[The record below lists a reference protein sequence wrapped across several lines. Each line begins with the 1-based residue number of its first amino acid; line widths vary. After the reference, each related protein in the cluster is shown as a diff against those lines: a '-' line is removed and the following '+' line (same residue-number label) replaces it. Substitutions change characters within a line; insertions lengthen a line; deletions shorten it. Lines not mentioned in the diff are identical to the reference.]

1 MECCG
6 GTSFL
11 PITCAAL
18 SSTIADLSSVGT
30 PSVVLQCEMPNAAYW
45 NFSWKLHAILISF
58 PVPGCNPLILCV
70 GLYRLHAVLPR
81 TAPNSDT
88 QTGRLALALRE
99 QILQGQFSP
108 SERLTELGLA
118 SRLNASRT
126 PVRLALER
134 LANEGLLD
142 PIPSGGFRVR
152 SFSLADIRDAIEIRG
167 VLEGTAARF
176 AAERLGG
183 PDELLQIKELRSQAV
198 IELPLTPQGFAQ
210 YLEANKKFH
219 RELWRLAKSPSLFR
233 ELEHACKIPF
243 AAPEA
248 LVFGVVELQEVT
260 ASAHVAAYHH
270 RAIVEAIEN
279 REGARAEALA
289 REHSRVSR
297 RNLEL
302 AFETKQAVSHSPG
315 LSLVTNR

>member
-1 MECCG
+1 MRNAGCG
-6 GTSFL
+6 VSEFFMDYACIPYGHCQC
-11 PITCAAL
+11 ITYNL
-18 SSTIADLSSVGT
+18 
-30 PSVVLQCEMPNAAYW
+30 
-45 NFSWKLHAILISF
+45 
-58 PVPGCNPLILCV
+58 LILRA
-70 GLYRLHAVLPR
+70 GHYRLHAVLAR
-81 TAPNSDT
+81 TASNSDT

-142 PIPSGGFRVR
+142 AVPSGGFRVR

-176 AAERLGG
+176 AAERLAG
-183 PDELLQIKELRSQAV
+183 PEELVQLKELRSEAIMEMPV
-198 IELPLTPQGFAQ
+198 TLQGFAQ

-248 LVFGVVELQEVT
+248 LVFGIADLEQSK
-260 ASAHVAAYHH
+260 ASVGAEQH

-289 REHSRVSR
+289 REHSRISR
-297 RNLEL
+297 SNLEF
-302 AFETKQAVSHSPG
+302 AFETEYSISHPLG
-315 LSLVTNR
+315 LSLVTNK

>member
-1 MECCG
+1 MQFRLTVYQRFACN
-6 GTSFL
+6 L
-11 PITCAAL
+11 LIPR
-18 SSTIADLSSVGT
+18 VG
-30 PSVVLQCEMPNAAYW
+30 
-45 NFSWKLHAILISF
+45 HH
-58 PVPGCNPLILCV
+58 
-70 GLYRLHAVLPR
+70 RLHAMLPK
-81 TAPNSDT
+81 TASNSDT

-142 PIPSGGFRVR
+142 AIPSGGFRLR

-183 PDELLQIKELRSQAV
+183 AGELVQLKELRSEAIMDMPV
-198 IELPLTPQGFAQ
+198 TLEGFAQ
-210 YLEANKKFH
+210 YLEANGKFH

-248 LVFGVVELQEVT
+248 LVFGIADLEQSK
-260 ASAHVAAYHH
+260 ASVAAEQH

-289 REHSRVSR
+289 REHSRISR

-302 AFETKQAVSHSPG
+302 AFETKHAISHPS

>member
-1 MECCG
+1 VRRP
-6 GTSFL
+6 T
-11 PITCAAL
+11 
-18 SSTIADLSSVGT
+18 
-30 PSVVLQCEMPNAAYW
+30 
-45 NFSWKLHAILISF
+45 LHA
-58 PVPGCNPLILCV
+58 
-70 GLYRLHAVLPR
+70 ALPR
-81 TAPNSDT
+81 TASNSDT
-88 QTGRLALALRE
+88 QTERLVLALRE
-99 QILQGQFSP
+99 QILQGQFPP

-118 SRLNASRT
+118 SRLKASRT

-142 PIPSGGFRVR
+142 PVSSGGFRLR
-152 SFSLADIRDAIEIRG
+152 SFSLSDIRDAIEIRG

-183 PDELLQIKELRSQAV
+183 VDELARLKEVRSEAIMEIPV
-198 IELPLTPQGFAQ
+198 TLQGFAK

-248 LVFGVVELQEVT
+248 LVFGIADLEKSK
-260 ASAHVAAYHH
+260 AFVAAEQH

-289 REHSRVSR
+289 REHSRISKH
-297 RNLEL
+297 NLEL
-302 AFETKQAVSHSPG
+302 AFQTKHSIPHPPG
-315 LSLVTNR
+315 LSLVINR